1 MGVEW
6 LAEAGSTMDEAR
18 LRADQGAPHGT
29 VVAAKLQRGGRGR
42 HGRSWSSPDGNLYAT
57 VVLRP
62 AAPAD
67 RAAELGFV
75 ASLAVAEAVD
85 RVAGPMTGLK
95 WPNDVLR
102 GGAKLAGLLLERL
115 HYGAVLV
122 GFGVNIRHAPMDV
135 PYPVT
140 SLAAEGR
147 DPTPATLLDEI
158 LASLD
163 AGYGAWQ
170 ASGLPGVLEQWLQR
184 GPAPQSPIRV
194 RLPDGIVSGAFAGL
208 AADGSL
214 LVDTPGGRHRLIA
227 GDVLL

>member
-1 MGVEW
+1 
-6 LAEAGSTMDEAR
+6 MDEAR
-18 LRADQGAPHGT
+18 LRADEGAPHGA
-29 VVAAKLQRGGRGR
+29 VVAAKLQREGRGR
-42 HGRSWSSPDGNLYAT
+42 HGRNWSSPAGNLYAT

-62 AAPAD
+62 DIPAD

-115 HYGAVLV
+115 DCGAVLV
-122 GFGVNIRHAPMDV
+122 GIGVNIRHAPVDA

-147 DPTPATLLDEI
+147 DPAPPTLLDEI
-158 LASLD
+158 LTSLH

-170 ASGLPGVLEQWLQR
+170 TSGLPGVLERWLRR
-184 GPAPQSPIRV
+184 GPAPQSLIRV
-194 RLPDGIVSGAFAGL
+194 RLPGGIVAGAFAGL

-214 LVDTPGGRHRLIA
+214 LVDTPGGRQRLIA